1 MVQYFRTI
9 YQSFVVKNFF
19 LSSVFSSSSFSIDL
33 GTAPGNFHKVVPNYN
48 LKKAYKELRD
58 FVLEELEQQRD
69 AGINV
74 NVNRIMPIETP

>member
-1 MVQYFRTI
+1 MSLIFF
-9 YQSFVVKNFF
+9 FVLF
-19 LSSVFSSSSFSIDL
+19 LFDL
-33 GTAPGNFHKVVPNYN
+33 GTTSGNFHKVVPNYN
-48 LKKAYKELRD
+48 LKKAYKDLRD